1 MANSARNDSVGLNRE
16 LPADP
21 YVKAL
26 GVNPA
31 FEEVFAMTKLLMLAA
46 AAALMLSGPASAQ
59 EPKQMTN
66 CSERTGTS
74 GRAGQNAQAV
84 EKSAILPSAGGG
96 QSSAAPTVQRDGKSV
111 EVRSDCPE
119 ENKK

>member
-1 MANSARNDSVGLNRE
+1 
-16 LPADP
+16 
-21 YVKAL
+21 
-26 GVNPA
+26 
-31 FEEVFAMTKLLMLAA
+31 MTKLLMLAA
-46 AAALMLSGPASAQ
+46 AATLMLSGLASAQ
-59 EPKQMTN
+59 ELKQMTN
-66 CSERTGTS
+66 CSERTGT